1 MNVTPFDTHAFRRAL
16 GNFATG
22 VTVMTA
28 CTEGQDRQC
37 AGMTAN
43 SFNSVSLDPPLI
55 LWSIVKTARSYDIF
69 RQARYF
75 AVNILAADQIALSN
89 HFARYSEDKF
99 ENIDTETATC
109 GTPLLKG
116 CAARFVCESYQRLDG
131 GDHWIFLGKV
141 IDFDDF
147 GKAPLLY
154 HQGAYSAVL
163 PHPQKMREQQAAQ
176 AGDTLQHNRL
186 HDNLYY
192 LMTQAVRRYQADY
205 QPRQLASGFHTN
217 EARVLLALHSG
228 ALDTASL
235 LQHIDVP
242 LREIGPAL
250 DFLCGRGL
258 LHTDAQGRHHLTD
271 SGQQEAL
278 AVWRIADEQQA
289 RVFKD
294 FSETQLE
301 GLRAMLWQVCSNT
314 SPIA

>member
-1 MNVTPFDTHAFRRAL
+1 MNTTPLDTHAFRRAL

-28 CTEGQDRQC
+28 SADGQRT
-37 AGMTAN
+37 GMTAN

-55 LWSIVKTARSYDIF
+55 LWSIAKTARSYDIF
-69 RQARYF
+69 RQACHF
-75 AVNILAADQIALSN
+75 SVNILAADQIALSN

-99 ENIDTETATC
+99 KHVDTETAAC

-116 CAARFVCESYQRLDG
+116 CAARFICENYQCLEG

-141 IDFDDF
+141 IHFDDF
-147 GKAPLLY
+147 GKSPLLY

-176 AGDTLQHNRL
+176 TGNVLQHNRL
-186 HDNLYY
+186 HGNLYY

-242 LREIGPAL
+242 LREISPAL
-250 DFLCGRGL
+250 DFLRGRGL
-258 LHTDAQGRHHLTD
+258 LHTDAQGQHSLTD

-278 AVWRIADEQQA
+278 TVWRIADEQQA

-301 GLRAMLWQVCSNT
+301 SLRAMLWQVCANAS
-314 SPIA
+314 SIA

>member
-1 MNVTPFDTHAFRRAL
+1 MNTSAFDTQAFRRAL

-28 CTEGQDRQC
+28 CHGGQRT
-37 AGMTAN
+37 GMTAN
-43 SFNSVSLDPPLI
+43 SFNSVSLEPPLI
-55 LWSIVKTARSYDIF
+55 LWSIAKTARSYTIF
-69 RQARYF
+69 RQASHF
-75 AVNILAADQIALSN
+75 SVNILAAEQIALSN

-99 ENIDTETATC
+99 ENIDIETAPC

-116 CAARFVCESYQRLDG
+116 CAARFVCENYQCLEG

-141 IDFDDF
+141 IHFDDF
-147 GKAPLLY
+147 GKSPLLY

-176 AGDTLQHNRL
+176 TGHVLPHNRL
-186 HDNLYY
+186 HGNLYY
-192 LMTQAVRRYQADY
+192 LMAQAVRRYQADY

-217 EARVLLALHSG
+217 EARLLLALHSG

-235 LQHIDVP
+235 LQYIDVP

-250 DFLCGRGL
+250 DFLRGRSL
-258 LHTDAQGRHHLTD
+258 LHTDAQGRHSLTE

-289 RVFKD
+289 RVFKG

-301 GLRAMLWQVCSNT
+301 SLRAMLWQVCANT
-314 SPIA
+314 SPIT